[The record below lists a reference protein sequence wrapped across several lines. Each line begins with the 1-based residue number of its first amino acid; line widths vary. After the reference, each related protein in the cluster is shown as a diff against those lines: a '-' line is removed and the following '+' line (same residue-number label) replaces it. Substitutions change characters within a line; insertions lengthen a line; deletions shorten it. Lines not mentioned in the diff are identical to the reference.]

1 MTEQNQP
8 TVQNAEQASAPTADQ
23 AINQQTIANPNQRKV
38 TLEAPIK
45 IGGTDVTEITV
56 HKPNVRALKGVNLQ
70 ELYQSNVDAV
80 LTVLPKCTTPQ
91 LIPALHDQ
99 IDPVD
104 LAQLAGSVIYFLVP
118 KSQRA
123 EMES

>member
-1 MTEQNQP
+1 MTEQ
-8 TVQNAEQASAPTADQ
+8 TQNPEQTSLQTTAPTADQ
-23 AINQQTIANPNQRKV
+23 AINQQAIANPNQRKV

>member
-1 MTEQNQP
+1 MTEQTQNPEQTP
-8 TVQNAEQASAPTADQ
+8 VQTAAPTADQ
-23 AINQQTIANPNQRKV
+23 EINQQAIANPNQRKV